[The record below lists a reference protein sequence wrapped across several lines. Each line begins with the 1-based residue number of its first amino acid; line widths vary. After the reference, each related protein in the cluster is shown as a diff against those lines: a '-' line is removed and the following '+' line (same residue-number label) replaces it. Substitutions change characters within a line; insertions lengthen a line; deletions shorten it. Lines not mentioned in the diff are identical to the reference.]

1 MKNSIKKILSVML
14 VAIFIVT
21 VFSVCGVSA
30 AAATPKVYMRYPG
43 GKEKAFTLAFDDSL
57 INNSTLIDV
66 FKENNLKSTF
76 YLNTG
81 NFDKGSTL
89 LTESEAI
96 ELFKN
101 SGMEVAS
108 HTVHHKDLPTVYKE
122 QGEAGLKAEIL
133 DDISKLESMFGTE
146 IHGIAYPGA
155 PPYEFQSTEV
165 LNFLKKN
172 NVGYARVVESSNESQ
187 NFRLPKDWLLWSPTC
202 QINAANLGSYTTK
215 FIDKKVFSDPLL
227 FYVWGH
233 AYDISNMQPGFM
245 LGAFCERISGLEDVW
260 YATNGEVYTYVKD
273 YEKLQ
278 ISADKDTITNPTKRS
293 LFISCGLKDYE
304 IKAGQTVK
312 GILSGTYVE
321 PSKDTESK
329 TSPSSSKKA
338 NTASKDKA
346 SKVDKT
352 SSQEVSSENDA
363 MKEINEILP
372 GLEKVETVNAYY
384 QGKIIDSSGNTS
396 VYVPNLADDT
406 SQLLDEVLLKQLIN
420 AVTSAKDSSVNKII
434 IYYID
439 ISDKATLEKL
449 INDNSDINAPVEL
462 MSLNRLLDN
471 EDASVNADDD
481 NDIMQYLWIL
491 IAVAAVVVI
500 ALLVV
505 IFLPKFK
512 KSPKE

>member
-1 MKNSIKKILSVML
+1 MKNSIKKIFSILL

-43 GKEKAFTLAFDDSL
+43 GKTKAFTLAFDDSL
-57 INNSTLIDV
+57 KNNSTLIDV

-81 NFDKGSTL
+81 NFGAGSTL

-108 HTVHHKDLPTVYKE
+108 HTVNHKDLPTVYRE

-165 LNFLKKN
+165 LNYLRKN

-202 QINAANLGSYTTK
+202 QINAANLGTYTTK

-233 AYDISNMQPGFM
+233 AYDINNMQPGFM

-329 TSPSSSKKA
+329 TAPSSSSKKA

-352 SSQEVSSENDA
+352 SKVDTSSE
-363 MKEINEILP
+363 EIVEVVESEI
-372 GLEKVETVNAYY
+372 
-384 QGKIIDSSGNTS
+384 IIDD
-396 VYVPNLADDT
+396 V
-406 SQLLDEVLLKQLIN
+406 KQ
-420 AVTSAKDSSVNKII
+420 
-434 IYYID
+434 
-439 ISDKATLEKL
+439 EK
-449 INDNSDINAPVEL
+449 S
-462 MSLNRLLDN
+462 
-471 EDASVNADDD
+471 